1 MVSEKK
7 DETATKPTEE
17 KVDEKSTKDNEKKDK
32 NDKKEQEEEL
42 VNRHVVD
49 VEVEELEWLTSIF
62 AP

>member
-32 NDKKEQEEEL
+32 DNKKEQEEEL
-42 VNRHVVD
+42 VNRHWAHVD
-49 VEVEELEWLTSIF
+49 SH
-62 AP
+62 

>member
-17 KVDEKSTKDNEKKDK
+17 KVDEKSTKNEKKDK

-42 VNRHVVD
+42 VNRHM
-49 VEVEELEWLTSIF
+49 LL
-62 AP
+62 